1 MAKSTF
7 QKQLREMQNQ
17 MQEVLEDL
25 ETEKESRNKAEKQK
39 RDLNEVQNWNPS
51 VLLFGFWF
59 LSFPD

>member
-51 VLLFGFWF
+51 VLLFGCWF
-59 LSFPD
+59 ISFPD